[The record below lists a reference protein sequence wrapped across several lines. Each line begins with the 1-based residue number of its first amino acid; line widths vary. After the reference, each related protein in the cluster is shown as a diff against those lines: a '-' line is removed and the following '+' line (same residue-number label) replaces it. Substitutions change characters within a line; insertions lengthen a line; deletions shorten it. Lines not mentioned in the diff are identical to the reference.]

1 MDILLAI
8 ITIAFASLLIILAR
22 GRLKGFNPASA
33 FTYFWTVQII
43 LILIGWSS
51 YMYFQYWG
59 LLFILFGVLCFDIGY
74 LLKPTK
80 RLEIIQK
87 PKYEIVYKRT
97 SKHVYFIVMT
107 IAVLGVAYEIYSKGF
122 SIQNFLDLN
131 AFIEMSAQNS
141 LERYSGESESGLLT
155 RLFGINAYTC
165 PLLGGL
171 LYYSFDKRKYLSP
184 LTIIPIT
191 ISGLSQGVKMG
202 MISGVFLW
210 IIGFV
215 VSSKLLSIHRKMSLK
230 TVMMIA
236 SGILAFM
243 SFMIVTM
250 MFRYGSFDI
259 DTFFVA
265 SGKMISYGLGHLPAF
280 DIWYVSYEEHFS
292 DLTFGGKT
300 IYGITNTLGILSRE
314 QGVFSEMYKISPYGD
329 ETNVFTAFRFFV
341 EDFGSVGTWL
351 FLFIMGYLCRMGN
364 DSFVSKRSIHL
375 GITII
380 CTIYFYIS
388 WSFAT
393 SAFAYA
399 SFIMIFV
406 YLYFL
411 LKFVFIKKRVQLL

>member
-1 MDILLAI
+1 
-8 ITIAFASLLIILAR
+8 
-22 GRLKGFNPASA
+22 
-33 FTYFWTVQII
+33 
-43 LILIGWSS
+43 
-51 YMYFQYWG
+51 
-59 LLFILFGVLCFDIGY
+59 
-74 LLKPTK
+74 
-80 RLEIIQK
+80 
-87 PKYEIVYKRT
+87 
-97 SKHVYFIVMT
+97 
-107 IAVLGVAYEIYSKGF
+107 
-122 SIQNFLDLN
+122 
-131 AFIEMSAQNS
+131 
-141 LERYSGESESGLLT
+141 
-155 RLFGINAYTC
+155 
-165 PLLGGL
+165 
-171 LYYSFDKRKYLSP
+171 
-184 LTIIPIT
+184 
-191 ISGLSQGVKMG
+191 
-202 MISGVFLW
+202 
-210 IIGFV
+210 
-215 VSSKLLSIHRKMSLK
+215 
-230 TVMMIA
+230 
-236 SGILAFM
+236 
-243 SFMIVTM
+243 MIVTM

-259 DTFFVA
+259 DTFFAA

-300 IYGITNTLGILSRE
+300 IYGITNTLGVLSRE

-411 LKFVFIKKRVQLL
+411 LKFVFIKKHVQLL